1 MSKEEY
7 KKNLELLDFDF
18 WALDMNGKVLR
29 FNELV
34 DGGYISEEKDNLS
47 IQIKRWNF
55 RCSSLLSEYNKLEDK
70 EHLESP
76 EKYMFQKFV

>member
-7 KKNLELLDFDF
+7 RKNLEMLDFDF
-18 WALDMNGKVLR
+18 WTLDMNGKVLR

-55 RCSSLLSEYNKLEDK
+55 RCSNLLSEYNKLEDK

-76 EKYMFQKFV
+76 EKYMFSKFV